1 MVALFKNNAFSTLA
15 SGIGT
20 SDTSIT
26 VDTGDGALFPSPTGT
41 DYFYA
46 TLIDTAG
53 NLEIVKC
60 TSRSTDTLTVTR
72 AQEGTTATAYSTGDR
87 IELRVTA
94 AGLTDV
100 ISQCTTAQAAA
111 EAALD
116 SFDDRYLGAKSS
128 APAVDNDG
136 DALIDGALY
145 FNTTDDEMYVYD
157 LGNTT
162 WITVSNTATSV
173 AAAASAAN
181 AATSESNAAA
191 SAAAAAAVVGGLW
204 TSVVTLTTGTT
215 NIEIADGRTY
225 YLCDTSG
232 GDITINLPAIG
243 INEGITYGLQKVG
256 ASNSVNVVRDGTDT
270 INGGTSYTLSADTE
284 VVTLVANDTSPD
296 DWIATVL
303 SQTVAG
309 TGLQKSGSTM
319 SIASKGVATS
329 HVAGSVN
336 AQTGISYTGVLTDA
350 FKTVTMDNAS
360 ANTFTIPAYAS
371 VAYAVGDRIDIV
383 MKGAGVTT
391 ITADTGVTLNGV
403 SAGSGDIQAPY
414 TAVSLLNV
422 AEDVWLMIGNHSA
435 VA

>member
-303 SQTVAG
+303 RDR
-309 TGLQKSGSTM
+309 KS
-319 SIASKGVATS
+319 V
-329 HVAGSVN
+329 V
-336 AQTGISYTGVLTDA
+336 
-350 FKTVTMDNAS
+350 
-360 ANTFTIPAYAS
+360 
-371 VAYAVGDRIDIV
+371 
-383 MKGAGVTT
+383 
-391 ITADTGVTLNGV
+391 
-403 SAGSGDIQAPY
+403 
-414 TAVSLLNV
+414 
-422 AEDVWLMIGNHSA
+422 
-435 VA
+435 